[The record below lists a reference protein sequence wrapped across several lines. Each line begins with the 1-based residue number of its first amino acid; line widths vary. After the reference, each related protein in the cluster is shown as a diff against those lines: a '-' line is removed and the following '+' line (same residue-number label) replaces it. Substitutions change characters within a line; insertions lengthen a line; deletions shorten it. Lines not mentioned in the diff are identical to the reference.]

1 MVISTSINGLADQTA
16 DLLAKWNFQKNKDS
30 EEVFE
35 KPVLKKKT
43 SVSFFLGGNYR
54 NRSTYKE
61 KGATNSRTGTEIT
74 LEY

>member
-35 KPVLKKKT
+35 KPVLKKKHLFH
-43 SVSFFLGGNYR
+43 SFWGAIIEIEVP
-54 NRSTYKE
+54 TKKKE
-61 KGATNSRTGTEIT
+61 QLIAA
-74 LEY
+74 LEPK